1 MAYVFVMNE
10 RMTQRTDNHQIFN
23 RIISSIGIFMM
34 NSQYIRNF
42 FVSTNLTFIDQ
53 VSAKHHFSNG
63 CIFWR
68 KMFLFRLIYTCLRAI
83 NSFLAR
89 TIEKFFATM
98 LAFMINTSFSYLC
111 FVIAFTAAILGFI
124 HSAANMSKRFFAYP
138 TNGFYLFP
146 FVQTFTFSRT
156 EFCRKFAV
164 WFNSKI
170 FSTKQTITKSH
181 ICL

>member
-1 MAYVFVMNE
+1 MFVMNE
-10 RMTQRTDNHQIFN
+10 RMAQRAHNHKIFN
-23 RIISSIGIFMM
+23 RVIGSIGIFMM
-34 NSQYIRNF
+34 NAQYIRNF

-53 VSAKHHFSNG
+53 ISTDHNFSNG

-98 LAFMINTSFSYLC
+98 LTFMINASPSFLC

-124 HSAANMSKRFFAYP
+124 HSTANMSKRFFAYS
-138 TNGFYLFP
+138 TNGFYFFP
-146 FVQTFTFSRT
+146 FVQTLTFSRT